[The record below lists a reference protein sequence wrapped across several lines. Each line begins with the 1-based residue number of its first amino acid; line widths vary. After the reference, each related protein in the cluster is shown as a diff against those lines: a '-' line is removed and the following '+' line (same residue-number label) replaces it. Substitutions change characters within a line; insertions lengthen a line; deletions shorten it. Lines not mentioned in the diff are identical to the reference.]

1 MPYLYNFINRQ
12 DRSVY
17 QSRKVAK
24 GDYSS
29 GVAGLPGNSDA
40 GAMQI
45 LLDIIEFSVL
55 DVKMMAFPGLFLMV
69 GL

>member
-1 MPYLYNFINRQ
+1 MDFLKEIFVNRT
-12 DRSVY
+12 
-17 QSRKVAK
+17 
-24 GDYSS
+24 
-29 GVAGLPGNSDA
+29 SDA

-45 LLDIIEFSVL
+45 LMDIIEFSVL